1 MTRQRNDEHST
12 EYGLWLRIQD
22 DLDSS
27 LGFVTTNIDYVWK
40 NYKTGQWMYME
51 EKRYM
56 SKPTWSQSNIFK
68 QMHANAVA
76 SGDEKYHGFH
86 IVTFEKTN
94 PEDGKIYLDGNE
106 ITKEQ
111 HKRFLKFEEV

>member
-12 EYGLWLRIQD
+12 EYGLWLRSQD

-27 LGFVTTNIDYVWK
+27 IGYVATNIDYIWK
-40 NYKTGQWMYME
+40 NYKTGQWMLLE

-56 SKPTWSQSNIFK
+56 SKPTFAQSNLFK
-68 QMHANAVA
+68 FLDALVRDDN
-76 SGDEKYHGFH
+76 KYYGFH
-86 IVTFEKTN
+86 IITFEKTN